1 MNAAF
6 QQFRQLQQNQKWAH
20 EKTRTLSGIGK
31 ALEDA
36 IESRLDEMQLRHPEI
51 LEQILALHLNIMYEL
66 NPSLEPA
73 PTPEPTPEPETQ
85 PEPDP
90 NEEPEPETTPEGETP
105 DPS

>member
-51 LEQILALHLNIMYEL
+51 LDQILALHLSIMYEL
-66 NPSLEPA
+66 NPALEPKE
-73 PTPEPTPEPETQ
+73 PEPTPEPE
-85 PEPDP
+85 P
-90 NEEPEPETTPEGETP
+90 EPEPTPDPTAGEETAEEGETT